1 MTSLR
6 DVLKKKLTKKE
17 QALLRA
23 SFDVIGDIAIIEV
36 PKELKR
42 KQKMIAN
49 TLLSLVKSI
58 NVVAV
63 KEGSHK
69 GKYRRQKLAVVA
81 GEKRLTTQHTE
92 SGIKLKLDVSKC
104 YFSPRLGTERLRI
117 AKLIKKNERVLIAG
131 SGIGPYPLVLSK
143 NSKAKEL
150 IGVEFNPIAHKYAV
164 ENVKLNKINNVTLK
178 KGDVRNV
185 RVGKCDRIIAATPHN
200 GIELTPYLLKFAK
213 KGANIHILTFAPED
227 NLKSAAENV
236 KAACKTKKR
245 KCRISKVKKAGQ
257 HAVRKYR
264 VCVDAKLD

>member
-17 QALLRA
+17 QEMLRT

-42 KQKMIAN
+42 KQKMIAQ

-63 KEGSHK
+63 KDGGHK
-69 GKYRRQKLAVVA
+69 GKYRRQKLSVVE
-81 GEKRLTTQHTE
+81 GENRLTTQHTE

-117 AKLIKKNERVLIAG
+117 AKLIKKDERVLIAG
-131 SGIGPYPLVLSK
+131 SGIAPYPLVISK

-164 ENVKLNKINNVTLK
+164 ENVKLNKINNVTY
-178 KGDVRNV
+178 
-185 RVGKCDRIIAATPHN
+185 
-200 GIELTPYLLKFAK
+200 E
-213 KGANIHILTFAPED
+213 
-227 NLKSAAENV
+227 
-236 KAACKTKKR
+236 KR
-245 KCRISKVKKAGQ
+245 QNRQST
-257 HAVRKYR
+257 
-264 VCVDAKLD
+264 